1 MIALSVLLGLI
12 AIVLLL
18 PSASDLL
25 SVVKIALGRRP
36 TRPHVPEAPPR
47 LLFLVPAHNEELL
60 IESCVRSLVRLR
72 YPTTRASVVVIADN
86 CSDRTAPLARAA
98 GARCLE
104 RHDQSLP
111 GKPRAIAWALE
122 QLPVHGYDAVVIVD
136 ADTVVDPDFAD
147 QLATCGPL
155 ASKAVQA
162 FFDLSN
168 PDESPLTRM
177 AAVLATATHRFAY
190 PLKQRAGLNVPL
202 VGNGMCLGTRVLA
215 EHGWDAFSICE
226 DWEMYALL
234 SERGV
239 PIECVPTAHVYAQEA
254 QSLRQSSTQRQR
266 WTAGKLTVLA
276 RLGPRLLL
284 SRRIGTRQKLDAM
297 AELAVPGP
305 ALHLG
310 IVLVAAVTAVALH
323 PPGALALVAASAAS
337 LLRPVVYTIA
347 ALALQ
352 PDPAQ
357 AVRAFAFLPLYAVWR
372 LGAAARAL
380 RMVGDKPWV
389 RTERHQQG
397 GA

>member
-111 GKPRAIAWALE
+111 GK
-122 QLPVHGYDAVVIVD
+122 
-136 ADTVVDPDFAD
+136 
-147 QLATCGPL
+147 
-155 ASKAVQA
+155 
-162 FFDLSN
+162 
-168 PDESPLTRM
+168 
-177 AAVLATATHRFAY
+177 
-190 PLKQRAGLNVPL
+190 
-202 VGNGMCLGTRVLA
+202 RVLA

-276 RLGPRLLL
+276 RLGRRLLL

-352 PDPAQ
+352 PDPAR

-372 LGAAARAL
+372 LGAAARAPP
-380 RMVGDKPWV
+380 MVGDKPWV
-389 RTERHQQG
+389 RTVRHQQG